1 MSRIGKQPVS
11 VPSGV
16 NVDLAGQEVKVK
28 GPKGALSLV
37 LVDEIAATRE
47 DDKIVIRPRHES
59 RRGRAMCAHAP
70 ATGGRRSRASGWRKR

>member
-37 LVDEIAATRE
+37 LVDEIEAAALKDIHDTE
-47 DDKIVIRPRHES
+47 MDF
-59 RRGRAMCAHAP
+59 
-70 ATGGRRSRASGWRKR
+70 